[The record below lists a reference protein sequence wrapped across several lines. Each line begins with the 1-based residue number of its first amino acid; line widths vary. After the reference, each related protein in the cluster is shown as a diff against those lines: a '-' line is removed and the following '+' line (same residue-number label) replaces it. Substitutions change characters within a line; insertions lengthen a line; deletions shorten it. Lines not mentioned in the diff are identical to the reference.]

1 MLHSAAPAW
10 TEHTNSCS
18 LIFFLQRELAK
29 LKEILKYVSK
39 KIHHLY
45 FLEEIPGLQ
54 GGEVSCYISKD
65 RWEKKTKN
73 NFGCTRQK
81 CTMLSGLQA
90 FPLTTGQRRETASS
104 YKPALLQHHWC
115 KPRAAPL
122 PAISSSSPPQ
132 LRVFRSNV
140 WFPKKQKPLFPKPLF
155 LKQAEP
161 RTDLCGS
168 PPGQH
173 RVVLGD

>member
-54 GGEVSCYISKD
+54 GGEVSYYISKD
-65 RWEKKTKN
+65 RWEKKK
-73 NFGCTRQK
+73 QK
-81 CTMLSGLQA
+81 TILDAQGRSAPCSQPCRL
-90 FPLTTGQRRETASS
+90 FPWPQVEEERLPPPTNLLCCSITDASLVL
-104 YKPALLQHHWC
+104 PHHQ
-115 KPRAAPL
+115 PFPAAPHPSCECL
-122 PAISSSSPPQ
+122 GQ
-132 LRVFRSNV
+132 TFDFLRNRS
-140 WFPKKQKPLFPKPLF
+140 
-155 LKQAEP
+155 
-161 RTDLCGS
+161 LCS
-168 PPGQH
+168 QSCCF
-173 RVVLGD
+173 